1 MERLITDIGQYGTMI
16 EQATAAL
23 DEPIDTNTEYRDRQ
37 RQMYTDY
44 QAAWDSQGRDS
55 HRAFLRMI
63 NDPDQR
69 AEFEADVA
77 AVAEALP
84 ALDPAL
90 RKVMAGFFE
99 LVGHQIDEVERI
111 QQRCAQRVK
120 RFTAF
125 GTMEQSRGVAR
136 QLNEAIGAA
145 RALLKSS
152 FTDSRLDID
161 VPLARHA
168 ISSVGALSFKIGDLS
183 NPKPAKPADT
193 EVDLTSFAALT
204 TQVDAPAM
212 SDMLN
217 TRHHHR
223 ARVAARG
230 RRHARHRLPRP
241 RHRAVVLGPQT
252 AQPRRHRVDHRPL
265 PLTGRPRPRNRR
277 SPFDVHRT
285 HHHPR
290 RSRRV
295 TTDSRHRLLL
305 PAPGRPDRP
314 PTRPAPAALRRRRLR
329 TARPRLLGPAAPA
342 HPPLHQRRS
351 RRRPLQLGAR
361 IPQAA
366 VRPALRTRPAAAH
379 RRAAADGVAFVEQ
392 ARYES
397 ARGIK
402 LLRREPLGTY
412 DSILALH
419 LAQMMRASGGQTVLI
434 SREEMHG
441 LFSGVLNDTD
451 RDAVTFA
458 ARIDGAIARLTGL
471 EILRKSRDDED
482 SYTISPVITAIMTAS
497 VITEL
502 QQQFE
507 QLLNG
512 GAPQDAEEDVDSWLN
527 SSTCPGCRSSTGAC
541 STATTPSRSAAAAR

>member
-1 MERLITDIGQYGTMI
+1 MHDDNATLSATDLLELNRDLQGSPAIRLLAATNLSLYATLMERHLSDGALPETELVVRLERDLHDLDDPQSGLALIKSWAAQGWLHRIVDERHDQNVVYLTQDARRALDFLRGMRRQDTIATGGSITGIASRLKQVALRVDNDPARVRKHIEAEIASLHEELDQLDAGERPQPDVTDCYDEARAIALQMERLITDIGQYGTMI

-23 DEPIDTNTEYRDRQ
+23 DEPIDSNVEYRDRQ
-37 RQMYTDY
+37 RQMYEDY

-152 FTDSRLDID
+152 FTDSRLDLDI
-161 VPLARHA
+161 PLARHA

-183 NPKPAKPADT
+183 NPKPAKPADG

-217 TRHHHR
+217 T
-223 ARVAARG
+223 AITNGPVS
-230 RRHARHRLPRP
+230 LPE
-241 RHRAVVLGPQT
+241 AVTMLDTAYLGHVIVLWSW
-252 AQPRRHRVDHRPL
+252 ALKQPNPDA
-265 PLTGRPRPRNRR
+265 
-277 SPFDVHRT
+277 
-285 HHHPR
+285 
-290 RSRRV
+290 
-295 TTDSRHRLLL
+295 TDSTTVRFRSLD
-305 PAPGRPDRP
+305 GRDREI
-314 PTRPAPAALRRRRLR
+314 AV
-329 TARPRLLGPAAPA
+329 PRL
-342 HPPLHQRRS
+342 
-351 RRRPLQLGAR
+351 
-361 IPQAA
+361 
-366 VRPALRTRPAAAH
+366 T
-379 RRAAADGVAFVEQ
+379 FT
-392 ARYES
+392 
-397 ARGIK
+397 
-402 LLRREPLGTY
+402 EPITT
-412 DSILALH
+412 LA
-419 LAQMMRASGGQTVLI
+419 
-434 SREEMHG
+434 
-441 LFSGVLNDTD
+441 
-451 RDAVTFA
+451 
-458 ARIDGAIARLTGL
+458 
-471 EILRKSRDDED
+471 
-482 SYTISPVITAIMTAS
+482 
-497 VITEL
+497 
-502 QQQFE
+502 
-507 QLLNG
+507 G
-512 GAPQDAEEDVDSWLN
+512 GA
-527 SSTCPGCRSSTGAC
+527 T
-541 STATTPSRSAAAAR
+541 